1 MIIRLILVYNLYKL
15 GNRSDD
21 KEQREPMVKMTKNF
35 LYLFGASLLLFG
47 SMTAQSHDEE
57 MEDYFKKW
65 LEEDVLYTIT
75 DDEKTVFNKLQTTE
89 EKERFIEQFWTR
101 RDPSPRSSY
110 NEFKEEHY
118 RRLQYAN
125 ERFASGIPG
134 WRTDRGMIYIKYGA
148 PDRIEA
154 HPSGG
159 QYERPSWEGGG
170 STNTYPWELW
180 EYRYLE
186 GVGGDIEIEFVD
198 DTLTGEYRLTTN
210 HDDKDALLRM
220 PGGGMTDAE
229 MMGEASRAD
238 RIVKLTNPMPGSN
251 PLLIGHGRA
260 KDQPFEKL
268 LFLTNLQRPP
278 SIDFADFRRPEVLT
292 NIRYELLPFEVEVH
306 HFPVNENN
314 YLVPITIMI
323 PDKYLDYMAEGD
335 VYRSVIDIY
344 GQVSAVNGRIL
355 NVFEETIGSTKDTQG
370 STENADQ
377 KSIYQKSMQLA
388 PGRYK
393 LDVIIH
399 DANSEKVGTRS
410 VGIILPSVSKENLTI
425 SSVVLADRID
435 FDAAVGQ
442 ASPFGP
448 AKVFPNVSRVFQQDQ
463 ELLIFFQLS
472 NFEIDASSKSGYL
485 VSLADIIKD
494 SQKVLSQQLKIDDM
508 NAENKERLH
517 LVHKFDLSGLQS
529 GAYELILDVQD
540 QISDQRLQRRIPFQ
554 IAASASN

>member
-1 MIIRLILVYNLYKL
+1 
-15 GNRSDD
+15 
-21 KEQREPMVKMTKNF
+21 MVKMTKNF
-35 LYLFGASLLLFG
+35 LYLFGVSLLLFG
-47 SMTAQSHDEE
+47 SMAAQSHDEE

-65 LEEDVLYTIT
+65 LQEDVLYTIT

-101 RDPSPRSSY
+101 RDPSPRTSY

-118 RRLQYAN
+118 RRLQYSN

-134 WRTDRGMIYIKYGA
+134 WKTDRGMIYIKYGE

-159 QYERPSWEGGG
+159 HYQRPSWEGGG
-170 STNTYPWELW
+170 STSTYPWEQW

-186 GVGGDIEIEFVD
+186 GVGQDIEIEFVD

-210 HDDKDALLRM
+210 YDDKDALLRM

-229 MMGEASRAD
+229 SLGQASRVD
-238 RIVKLTNPMPGSN
+238 RVRRLTNPMPGNN
-251 PLLIGHGRA
+251 PLLIGYGRA

-268 LFLTNLQRPP
+268 TTLTNLQRPP

-306 HFPVNENN
+306 HFPVDENN

-335 VYRSVIDIY
+335 VYRSVIDVY

-463 ELLIFFQLS
+463 DLLIFFQLS

-485 VSLADIIKD
+485 MSLADIIKD
-494 SQKVLSQQLKIDDM
+494 SQKVISQQLKIGDM

-529 GAYELILDVQD
+529 GAYELLLDVQD

-554 IAASASN
+554 IAASTSN

>member
-1 MIIRLILVYNLYKL
+1 
-15 GNRSDD
+15 
-21 KEQREPMVKMTKNF
+21 MVKMAKVF
-35 LYLFGASLLLFG
+35 LYLFGVYLLLFS
-47 SMTAQSHDEE
+47 SMKAQSHDEE

-65 LEEDVLYTIT
+65 LQEDVLYTIT

-101 RDPSPRSSY
+101 RDPSPRTSY

-118 RRLQYAN
+118 RRLQYSN

-134 WRTDRGMIYIKYGA
+134 WKTDRGMIYIKYGE
-148 PDRIEA
+148 PDRIDA
-154 HPSGG
+154 YPSGG
-159 QYERPSWEGGG
+159 HYQRPSWEGGG
-170 STNTYPWELW
+170 STSTYPFERW
-180 EYRYLE
+180 EYRHLE
-186 GVGGDIEIEFVD
+186 GVGDDIEIEFVD
-198 DTLTGEYRLTTN
+198 DTLTGEYRITTN
-210 HDDKDALLRM
+210 PWDKDALLHM
-220 PGGGMTDAE
+220 PGGGLTDAE
-229 MMGEASRAD
+229 MMGQASRVD
-238 RIVKLTNPMPGSN
+238 RIRPLTNPMPWNN

-268 LFLTNLQRPP
+268 TTLTNLQRPP

-292 NIRYELLPFEVEVH
+292 NIRYELLPFEVEVN
-306 HFPVNENN
+306 HFPVDENN
-314 YLVPITIMI
+314 YLVPVTLMI
-323 PDKYLDYMAEGD
+323 PDKYLDYTAEGD
-335 VYRSVIDIY
+335 VYRSVIDVY

-355 NVFEETIGSTKDTQG
+355 NVFEETIGSTKDTRG

-393 LDVIIH
+393 LDIIIH
-399 DANSEKVGTRS
+399 DANSEKVGTKS
-410 VGIILPSVSKENLTI
+410 VGIILPNVSKETLTI

-435 FDAAVGQ
+435 LDAAVGQ

-463 ELLIFFQLS
+463 ALLIFFQLS
-472 NFEIDASSKSGYL
+472 NFEIDASSQSGYL
-485 VSLADIIKD
+485 VSMADIVRD
-494 SQKVLSQQLKIDDM
+494 SQKVVSQQLKIDNM
-508 NAENKERLH
+508 NAENRERLH
-517 LVHKFDLSGLQS
+517 LVHRFDLASLKSGE
-529 GAYELILDVQD
+529 YEVILEVQD